1 MVSEQSHKTVHKLI
15 AVFLAMLICILA
27 VPYSSVNVQ
36 AATSSTLTELQNQLD
51 SLQQQQKDIE
61 AKLSTLKQDKADAQ
75 SQLDEYTAAMENVH
89 AQIDVYQQ
97 QIDAFN
103 APIEEKNQ
111 ESETKTQEIPQKEEE
126 ISQKQ
131 SELDQSYEDF
141 KDRLAAMYMANCSSS
156 SMSVLFGAESF
167 SDFLT
172 QAQAL
177 KNISDRDKEI
187 MDDLLA
193 QKQAL
198 EDLKTQLE
206 TSKTE
211 LQNVVSEIEKD
222 KADIVSVQAKVQS
235 QYDQLDALQNECA
248 AVVQNLQAQQDQLN
262 ADNAELEEEREKAIA
277 AIIAE
282 QERIRQEQEAAGT
295 APPIDTGS
303 GWLWPCPTYSYVS
316 QYYSSG
322 HRAIDVASGAGNP
335 ILATRGGTVVFAG
348 FGSASNGFN
357 RYGNVVLLSH
367 GDGYYSLYAH
377 CSSLNVSTGQT
388 VSQGQQIATVG
399 NTGQS
404 FGNHLHFEVR
414 TGVQGSRLDPMGFV
428 SAPH

>member
-1 MVSEQSHKTVHKLI
+1 MVSVGSHKMLHKLT
-15 AVFLAMLICILA
+15 AVFLAVLICVLTI
-27 VPYSSVNVQ
+27 PYSSVNVE
-36 AATSSTLTELQNQLD
+36 AATSSTLTNLQNQLN
-51 SLQQQQKDIE
+51 SLEQQQKDIE
-61 AKLSTLKQDKADAQ
+61 ARLNTLKQDKANAQ
-75 SQLDEYTAAMENVH
+75 QQLDEYTAAMENVH

-103 APIEEKNQ
+103 AEIDAKNQ
-111 ESETKTQEIPQKEEE
+111 EITVKNQE
-126 ISQKQ
+126 ISQKETEISDKQ
-131 SELDQSYEDF
+131 AELDQSYEDF
-141 KDRLAAMYMANCSSS
+141 KDRLAAMYMASCSSS
-156 SMSVLFGAESF
+156 SMNVLFGAESF

-187 MDDLLA
+187 MDDLMA

-198 EDLKTQLE
+198 EDLKVQLE
-206 TSKTE
+206 TAKTD
-211 LQNVVSEIEKD
+211 LQNVVADIEKD

-235 QYDQLDALQNECA
+235 QYDELAVLQNDCSK
-248 AVVQNLQAQQDQLN
+248 VVQSLQAQQNQLD
-262 ADNAELEEEREKAIA
+262 ADSAALDAEREKAIA

-282 QERIRQEQEAAGT
+282 QERLRQEEEAAGNK
-295 APPIDTGS
+295 PPINTGS

-404 FGNHLHFEVR
+404 FGNHLHFEIR